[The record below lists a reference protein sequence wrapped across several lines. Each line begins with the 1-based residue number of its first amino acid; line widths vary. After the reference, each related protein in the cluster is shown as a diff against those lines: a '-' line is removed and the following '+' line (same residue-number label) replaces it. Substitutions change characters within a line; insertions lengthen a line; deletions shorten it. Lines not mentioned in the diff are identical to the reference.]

1 MPSSPPREPDS
12 KTTSAAAARAT
23 VDDENACTGA
33 DRIALEEADIEAPPQ
48 AVVRRGG
55 TFESFRERDF
65 TLFWF
70 GSLVSNTGTWMQ
82 TTALAL
88 VVFSFRQSSIDLG
101 VVNFVS
107 GIPILFLALPA
118 GALADR
124 VDKRMLLIIA
134 QAVLMLQAAALGILY
149 YQGRLSSVDPV
160 TAMVWVSALGL
171 LGGVMSALT
180 FPAWQALLPDLVPR
194 DKLMNA
200 IALNSAQF
208 QSSRLLGPLVTGG
221 FVLIGA
227 SFGNIFMLNAASFLF
242 VIAALWAIKPHPESE
257 SAGHSRPH
265 GAPTESAWARL
276 TAGVSYAREDRTVGA
291 LIVSTAFMTVFAMP
305 YMMLLPAI
313 VHSSLGATGQ
323 AEQAQVSWLMAA
335 NGLGAAAGAL
345 IVASMPTTTRRE
357 RLIPV
362 AIIAMG
368 ALLVAFALSHNF
380 WLSIPL
386 SVLAGAAF
394 LTVNSLTNTSIQA
407 AVPGRLRGRVMALFV
422 MAFMG
427 IMPISAA
434 VFGPIAQAVGPSEAV
449 LAGAVVLMGWGI
461 FLLVTRALTRG
472 LAENN
477 QA

>member
-1 MPSSPPREPDS
+1 MPPNQTQEPGDQ
-12 KTTSAAAARAT
+12 SAFT
-23 VDDENACTGA
+23 PDDPLAIDDRDAVVSGA
-33 DRIALEEADIEAPPQ
+33 DRIATEEADIEAPTR

-55 TFESFRERDF
+55 TFESFRSRDF

-70 GSLVSNTGTWMQ
+70 GSFVSNTGTWMQ

-88 VVFSFRQSSIDLG
+88 VVFSFRQSSIDLAT
-101 VVNFVS
+101 VNFVS

-124 VDKRMLLIIA
+124 VDKRMLLIFA
-134 QAVLMLQAAALGILY
+134 QTVLMLQAAALGVLY
-149 YQGRLSSVDPV
+149 YQGRLTSADPV
-160 TAMVWVSALGL
+160 TAMIWVSGLGL

-194 DKLMNA
+194 EKLMNA

-221 FVLIGA
+221 FVLVGA
-227 SFGNIFMLNAASFLF
+227 GLGNVFLLNAASFLF
-242 VIAALWAIKPHPESE
+242 VIAALWAIHPTIQ
-257 SAGHSRPH
+257 APTTRPA
-265 GAPTESAWARL
+265 GAPAESAWARL
-276 TAGVSYAREDRTVGA
+276 TAGVSYARSDRTVGA

-313 VHSSLGATGQ
+313 VHSALGTTGKV
-323 AEQAQVSWLMAA
+323 AETQVSWLMAA

-345 IVASMPTTTRRE
+345 VVASLPSTTRRE
-357 RLIPV
+357 RLIPIAV
-362 AIIAMG
+362 MSMAAI
-368 ALLVAFALSHNF
+368 LVAFALSRNF
-380 WLSIPL
+380 WLSIVL

-407 AVPGRLRGRVMALFV
+407 TVPGRLRGRVMALFV

-434 VFGPIAQAVGPSEAV
+434 VFGPIAQALGAPEAV

-461 FLLVTRALTRG
+461 FLAASRALTRG
-472 LAENN
+472 LAERSR
-477 QA
+477 A